1 MPLVSV
7 VMPSYNHEE
16 FIAESIESVLGQDF
30 DDFELIIVDDAS
42 TDSSRQIIQ
51 KYAAEDSRIRV
62 ILHEANCGI
71 AKTMNDGIEAAKGK
85 FIAFT
90 ASDDVW
96 TKARLTKQLAVIA
109 SNENLIVWSEGEVI
123 DRKGQPVG
131 KSFSELHR
139 TALRKKSGDIFQELL
154 AKHNYIFGATLLYKK
169 MNLGEIRYDES
180 LMFLNDYKFVV
191 DLARKYE
198 FYYIAEPLAQYRV
211 HGKGTLRGSGPE
223 VAERARRGHRDAI
236 AFYQEALRDY
246 AHEVSDTTKAHIY
259 AQMGFSY
266 GHLGDNKAALICFLR
281 AIYNPLSGSNLRGTP
296 GFLKFVG
303 LNLLNLLN
311 SGIQKRNSLK
321 KSTEL
326 HQKRP

>member
-71 AKTMNDGIEAAKGK
+71 AKTANDGIEAAKGK
-85 FIAFT
+85 FIANT

-96 TKARLTKQLAVIA
+96 ARDKLTKQLAVIA

-139 TALRKKSGDIFQELL
+139 TVSRKKSGDIFQELL
-154 AKHNYIFGATLLYKK
+154 KINSIFGSTLLFKK
-169 MNLGEIRYDES
+169 TNLGEIRFDES
-180 LMFLNDYKFVV
+180 LMYLNDHKFAL
-191 DLARKYE
+191 DLAREYE

-211 HGKGTLRGSGPE
+211 HGKNTLGGSDPK
-223 VAERARRGHRDAI
+223 VAKRRRRAHREWITINEGILRQCSHKLSDAN
-236 AFYQEALRDY
+236 
-246 AHEVSDTTKAHIY
+246 KASIY
-259 AQMGFSY
+259 AATGYSHEFLGENAKAFRSFSQ
-266 GHLGDNKAALICFLR
+266 
-281 AIYNPLSGSNLRGTP
+281 AITHNPFHTRNLR
-296 GFLKFVG
+296 FAFRLAKIA
-303 LNLLNLLN
+303 LLNVPTSRIKN
-311 SGIQKRNSLK
+311 RRSSALK
-321 KSTEL
+321 QEKAESDN
-326 HQKRP
+326 